1 MKGDKDS
8 LVPGPLTLK
17 AAQADHHRLCKDLA
31 YHDALYYQQDAPE
44 ISDADYDALRAELN
58 ALEADF
64 PELSNDD
71 SPSQKVGAAPVAV
84 FGAVRHGLPM
94 LSLANT
100 YSDEEVHEFD
110 VRVRKF
116 LGFTGDVPLA
126 YMAEPKIDGVSF
138 SARFENGVYVQGAT
152 RGDGTTGEDITENL
166 RTVAD
171 LPKRLNA
178 PFPPVLEVRGEVYMR
193 KGDFEAMNARQGEDG
208 GKVFANPRNAAAGSL
223 RQLDPSITAARPLS
237 LFAYALGEVKGDVK
251 EGNATF
257 ETQES
262 FLTCLAH
269 WGFPIQPV
277 NRLCTGIEEM
287 IGYTADLAEARTTM
301 DYDIDGVVF
310 KVNRMD
316 YQGRLGMVSRAP
328 RWAIAR
334 KFPAQQVET
343 TLERIDI
350 NVGRTG
356 VLTPVAEL
364 VPVTVGGVVVSRAT
378 LHNEDELRRKDIRE
392 GDRVLVQRAGDV
404 IPQVVRVILEKRP
417 EGARPFVFPTAC
429 PACGSH
435 VVRLDGE
442 VAARCTGGL
451 VCPAQAV
458 ERLRH
463 FVSREAFDI
472 EGLGIKIL
480 EMFHKTGLVRTP
492 VDLFTLEARE
502 TAPGNLTRL
511 EHREGWGRK
520 SVENL
525 YAAIAERRAGV
536 SLERFIYALGIQ
548 QVGLATARLLAL
560 HYGSLGRWTEAMQAA
575 LDEDSEAFADLIGIE
590 GIGRSMARDLTAFF
604 DEPHNRDV
612 IAGLSGVGVVVED
625 AQRPAVEGA
634 TPLSGKTVV
643 FTGTLGRMG
652 RSEAKSRALALGAK
666 VAGSVSAKTDYVVVG
681 ADAGSKEKKARDL
694 GLTVLTEDE
703 FIDLL
708 G

>member
-1 MKGDKDS
+1 MTDDR
-8 LVPGPLTLK
+8 LK
-17 AAQADHHRLCKDLA
+17 AAQAEHDRLSKDLA
-31 YHDALYYQQDAPE
+31 HHDALYYQHDAPE
-44 ISDADYDALRAELN
+44 ISDADYDVLRARLVD
-58 ALEADF
+58 LETDF
-64 PELSNDD
+64 PDLATDS
-71 SPSQKVGAAPVAV
+71 SPSQRVGAAPVSA
-84 FGAVRHGLPM
+84 FGAVRHGVPM

-100 YSDEEVHEFD
+100 YSDEEVRDFD
-110 VRVRKF
+110 QRIRRF
-116 LGFTGDVPLA
+116 LGLGDNVPLA
-126 YMAEPKIDGVSF
+126 CMAEPKIDGLSF

-166 RTVAD
+166 KTVAD
-171 LPKRLNA
+171 LPKHLTA
-178 PFPPVLEVRGEVYMR
+178 PFPRVLEVRGEVYMR
-193 KGDFEAMNARQGEDG
+193 TADFDAMNARQVADG

-223 RQLDPSITAARPLS
+223 RQLDASITAARPLS
-237 LFAYALGEVKGDVK
+237 LFAYALGEIQG
-251 EGNATF
+251 EGAPF
-257 ETQES
+257 ETQAD
-262 FLTCLAH
+262 LLATLAR
-269 WGFPIQPV
+269 WGFPVQPA
-277 NRLCTGIEEM
+277 NRLCSGIGEM
-287 IGYTADLAEARTTM
+287 IQYTADLSDARSAM
-301 DYDIDGVVF
+301 AYDIDGVVF

-316 YQGRLGMVSRAP
+316 WQARLGMVSRAP

-343 TLERIDI
+343 TLERIDV

-392 GDRVLVQRAGDV
+392 GDRVIVQRAGDV
-404 IPQVVRVILEKRP
+404 IPQVVRVVLDKRP
-417 EGARPFVFPTAC
+417 DGTAPFVFPATC

-435 VVRLDGE
+435 VVRLEGE
-442 VAARCTGGL
+442 VATRCTGGL
-451 VCPAQAV
+451 VCPAQAT

-463 FVSREAFDI
+463 FVSRGAFDI
-472 EGLGIKIL
+472 EGLGGKSL
-480 EMFHKTGLVRTP
+480 EMFYETGLVRTP

-511 EHREGWGRK
+511 DHRDGWGKK

-525 YAAIAERRAGV
+525 YAAINDRRAGV
-536 SLERFIYALGIQ
+536 SLERFIYALGIP
-548 QVGLATARLLAL
+548 QVGQATARLLAL
-560 HYGSLGRWTEAMQAA
+560 HYGALGAWTQDMQAA
-575 LDEDSEAFADLIGIE
+575 QDEESQAFADLIGIE

-612 IAGLSGVGVVVED
+612 IAGLLAAGVVVED
-625 AQRPAVEGA
+625 AQRPVTDGS
-634 TPLSGKTVV
+634 PLSGKTVV
-643 FTGTLGRMG
+643 FTGTLDRMG